1 MNGMISKIVIIGII
15 AIIVLAVMKLF
26 GVLPKHRDK
35 KYETRIP
42 DNQDM
47 YRTNPMILNEKK
59 LNETNAMEFWTLKQ
73 FDKKGKMVR
82 EYRLPEIVEGD
93 KLTLGID
100 KDNDIVLLTDKE
112 NILSRHHA
120 AICKERGYLVL
131 KDTDSRNGVF
141 NEQGKRLTSIP
152 LKDGS
157 IFFLAKSRFEL
168 NALNPFNLNGDSMEG
183 KQKAPKGNRVKIK
196 R

>member
-59 LNETNAMEFWTLKQ
+59 LNKTN
-73 FDKKGKMVR
+73 
-82 EYRLPEIVEGD
+82 
-93 KLTLGID
+93 
-100 KDNDIVLLTDKE
+100 
-112 NILSRHHA
+112 
-120 AICKERGYLVL
+120 VL
-131 KDTDSRNGVF
+131 KIT
-141 NEQGKRLTSIP
+141 KIT
-152 LKDGS
+152 
-157 IFFLAKSRFEL
+157 
-168 NALNPFNLNGDSMEG
+168 
-183 KQKAPKGNRVKIK
+183 KIK
-196 R
+196 NHKNCKNQKKIQKQLFIFSNTIYNEFRKR